1 MQGLVIRDGKVT
13 LKLSSN
19 SCSRAAFYPSA
30 GSKTAIA
37 GYDLS
42 TALHLAKLC
51 AASVVNPFPL
61 LQRSYSF
68 AKSRRYS
75 PLSFQS

>member
-1 MQGLVIRDGKVT
+1 VIRDGKVT

-42 TALHLAKLC
+42 TALHLAK
-51 AASVVNPFPL
+51 
-61 LQRSYSF
+61 
-68 AKSRRYS
+68 
-75 PLSFQS
+75 

>member
-1 MQGLVIRDGKVT
+1 MIRDGEVT

-42 TALHLAKLC
+42 TALHLAKPKYGDGIEWKLKQDVDFLRD
-51 AASVVNPFPL
+51 A
-61 LQRSYSF
+61 
-68 AKSRRYS
+68 
-75 PLSFQS
+75 